1 MIGNL
6 LRTTLFSFLV
16 SSAATVSVAANAQT
30 LALVGGKLYP
40 SPDATPISEAV
51 VLASNGIITAIGSR
65 SEVQIPADARV
76 VDCTGKSV
84 VAGFWNSH
92 VHFTEGQWR
101 NAASAPQRRWKNI
114 CRRC

>member
-6 LRTTLFSFLV
+6 LRTALFSFLV
-16 SSAATVSVAANAQT
+16 SSAASVSVAANAQT

-65 SEVQIPADARV
+65 SEVQVPADARV
-76 VDCTGKSV
+76 IDCTGKNV

-101 NAASAPQRRWKNI
+101 TRRVHRQHRWKNI